1 MRLPLPFGR
10 GVLVCGAPVSV
21 AARGG
26 DRAGDAALAAVA
38 AALTAAC
45 DAADAWAPPP

>member
-10 GVLVCGAPVSV
+10 GVLVCGAPVAV
-21 AARGG
+21 GR
-26 DRAGDAALAAVA
+26 DRCGEAAALAALT

-45 DAADAWAPPP
+45 DAADGWSPP